1 MEEEAMRIA
10 AIDVWTVNVPL
21 RTAFASSFETKAGT
35 TRTVIR
41 VRTADG
47 AEGWGETMHGAPT
60 ATLLRRIKDQFLG
73 LDPRAHAEI
82 GRRCRMVPF
91 FHGYI
96 GYCAVA
102 GLEMACL
109 DLACRSA
116 GVPLHL
122 HLGGAVRDQIPLT
135 CLLTRG
141 DAGEASRTEMPALL
155 GRIGARMVSES
166 GFRALKFKGS
176 TDARFDVSVMVAL
189 REALPEIGLRVD
201 PNAVWSVPDSLWAG
215 RELEPLQLEY
225 LEDPCKGVEAMANIR
240 SRVRIPLCTNM
251 CVVRVEELAPA
262 VRAGAVDVI
271 HADIHKWG
279 GLGPTLALY
288 GVCQA
293 FGLGVNF
300 HSGGELGISTACH
313 LHLAAVLEQ
322 LSYPIDS
329 MYYLLQDD
337 ILTERIPFED
347 GALRVPQ
354 GAGLGVEVDLDRL
367 EHFARL
373 NQEEGDHTL

>member
-1 MEEEAMRIA
+1 
-10 AIDVWTVNVPL
+10 
-21 RTAFASSFETKAGT
+21 
-35 TRTVIR
+35 
-41 VRTADG
+41 
-47 AEGWGETMHGAPT
+47 
-60 ATLLRRIKDQFLG
+60 
-73 LDPRAHAEI
+73 
-82 GRRCRMVPF
+82 
-91 FHGYI
+91 
-96 GYCAVA
+96 
-102 GLEMACL
+102 
-109 DLACRSA
+109 
-116 GVPLHL
+116 
-122 HLGGAVRDQIPLT
+122 
-135 CLLTRG
+135 
-141 DAGEASRTEMPALL
+141 
-155 GRIGARMVSES
+155 
-166 GFRALKFKGS
+166 
-176 TDARFDVSVMVAL
+176 
-189 REALPEIGLRVD
+189 
-201 PNAVWSVPDSLWAG
+201 
-215 RELEPLQLEY
+215 
-225 LEDPCKGVEAMANIR
+225 
-240 SRVRIPLCTNM
+240 M